1 MSYPNITSQLTIGKM
16 NNERYFDG
24 TIDEVA
30 LWNRA
35 LSTKEIQALYN
46 SGYGNRVLPR
56 DYTLSY
62 TAISN

>member
-1 MSYPNITSQLTIGKM
+1 M

-24 TIDEVA
+24 SIDEVS

-46 SGYGNRVLPR
+46 SGYGNRVLPKN
-56 DYTLSY
+56 YTLSY

>member
-1 MSYPNITSQLTIGKM
+1 MTSAAQLTIGKM

-24 TIDEVA
+24 GIDEVA

-35 LSTKEIQALYN
+35 LSTQEIQVLYN
-46 SGYGNRVLPR
+46 SGYGNRVLPK

-62 TAISN
+62 SATFN